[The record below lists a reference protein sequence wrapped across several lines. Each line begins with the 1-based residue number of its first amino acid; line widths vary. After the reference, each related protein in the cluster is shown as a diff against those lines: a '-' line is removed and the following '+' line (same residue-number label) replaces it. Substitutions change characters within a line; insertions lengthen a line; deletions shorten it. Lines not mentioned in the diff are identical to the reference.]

1 MRDLLLIV
9 GILIAAAV
17 SFVLI
22 EARLDPLP
30 VREPVDAEI
39 LAARMDYHGAAVA
52 YSHDGKWYFDR
63 GGKPC
68 KL

>member
-1 MRDLLLIV
+1 MKNLLLIV
-9 GILIAAAV
+9 AIVILAAFAL
-17 SFVLI
+17 VLL

-30 VREPVDAEI
+30 EREPVDIEI

-52 YSHDGKWYFDR
+52 YAHDGRWYFDR

>member
-1 MRDLLLIV
+1 MKDLLLIV
-9 GILIAAAV
+9 AIVILGAFA
-17 SFVLI
+17 FMQI

-30 VREPVDAEI
+30 EREPVDTEI

-52 YSHDGKWYFDR
+52 YAHDGQWYFDR
-63 GGKPC
+63 GGHRC

>member
-1 MRDLLLIV
+1 MRNLLLIV
-9 GILIAAAV
+9 AILILAAFAL
-17 SFVLI
+17 VLL

-30 VREPVDAEI
+30 EREPVDIEI
-39 LAARMDYHGAAVA
+39 LAARMVYHGAGAA
-52 YSHDGKWYFDR
+52 YEHDGKWYFDR